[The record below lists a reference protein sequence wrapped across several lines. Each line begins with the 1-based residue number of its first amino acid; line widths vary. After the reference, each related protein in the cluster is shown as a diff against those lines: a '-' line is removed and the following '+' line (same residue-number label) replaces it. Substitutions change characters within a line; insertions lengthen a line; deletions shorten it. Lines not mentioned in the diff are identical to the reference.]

1 LKWKNLMEL
10 MKKNATGKKDGETEK
25 EDVKIKL

>member
-1 LKWKNLMEL
+1 MEL